1 MKLAAEGVS
10 MIAATVREPFL
21 QQIFHNYDR
30 QIWTHKELII
40 IVNDNAISLAPYM
53 QKALDYPNVSVFRV
67 DEGKNLGACL
77 NYGVAQ
83 AKFNYI
89 AKLDDDDYYSPY
101 YLTEAMQQF
110 SSSDADIV
118 GKRSCYFYFPH
129 RSKLLFRRTAV
140 RANSRCKKIAGATIM
155 FHRNVFEKVQFP
167 TKVIQGSDV
176 RFIRA
181 CLANGFRLYTTSRY
195 NFVAFRRKDPRSH
208 TWKVNDYQLLSS
220 KGAIIIR
227 TTNFNKHIMKPF
239 HIVPSGIASKS

>member
-10 MIAATVREPFL
+10 MIAATVREPFI

-30 QIWTHKELII
+30 QTWSNKELII
-40 IVNDNAISLAPYM
+40 IVNDNAISLTPYR
-53 QKALDYPNVSVFRV
+53 QKALEYPNVSVFRV

-77 NYGVAQ
+77 NYGVSQ

-101 YLTEAMQQF
+101 YLAEAMRQF
-110 SSSDADIV
+110 SSSNADIV

-155 FHRNVFEKVQFP
+155 FHKHVFEKVQFS
-167 TKVIQGSDV
+167 THIIQGTDV

-181 CLANGFRLYTTSRY
+181 CLASGFRLYTTSRY
-195 NFVAFRRKDPRSH
+195 NFVAFRRKDPSSH
-208 TWKVNDYQLLSS
+208 TWKVNDKQLLSS
-220 KGAIIIR
+220 KRAIIIR
-227 TTNFNKHIMKPF
+227 TNNFRKHIMKPF
-239 HIVPSGIASKS
+239 HTSISSTTSKN